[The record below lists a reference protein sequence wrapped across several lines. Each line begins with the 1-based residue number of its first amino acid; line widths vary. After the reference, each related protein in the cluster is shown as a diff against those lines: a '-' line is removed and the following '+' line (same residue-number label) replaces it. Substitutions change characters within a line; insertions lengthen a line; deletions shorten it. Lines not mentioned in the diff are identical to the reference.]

1 VHTGRQLLIA
11 GIFLSLCTAGGSAQ
25 FKEPSHPLSQ
35 INPIDVPLNMSNE
48 AILNISSLE
57 LNPGSN
63 DGDYLNVSNNPIRNV
78 SSLSLTDTEN
88 GFYIDNYRISDENG
102 NHILLLDT
110 EEDEFRIANASL
122 DLAGNNLTEP
132 NNINTGGESVTIRD
146 SSNNIDI
153 LRANEMEAG
162 GTVEIPNGNLDVF
175 ENRITGSEGRI
186 GLSSSPDGVFLR
198 ADTGGV
204 FLQRGGNDVLRAV
217 GGGNIQIPD
226 GNLNV
231 SGENITN
238 IDTLKFEEGTS
249 IDGDLTINGSTD
261 ITGGLNVSGEINLS
275 GDLDLRDN
283 NLEDVRTITGGG
295 DPVEFQDGI
304 DLEEN
309 RVLNADTFR
318 DNTGAD
324 TLRFD
329 GNNNVAIPNGNVS
342 IRNRFQSQTA
352 QSGTIRIPNE
362 ASLKARNNA
371 ETGDIGIASTNQD
384 DDVILGSGGANELNL
399 DSAVNLNG
407 NDIKRVGGLEAAEGG
422 AIRLSNSESI
432 NFRSSE
438 DDADFGITGTA
449 EETIDIRNTA
459 GQDVARF
466 EDDGDVGLP
475 TGNLGVGGS
484 SDPSA
489 RVDIESDGSI
499 NQGLLRFDE
508 VAAGSS
514 NDLITVYDNSG
525 TEGWTIQS
533 AGGSQEFFDI
543 QGADGAYA
551 LRVNTGTRN
560 VRVPNGNL
568 RLNGNNLVSNV
579 EDNMRVET
587 QRTLVLN
594 GDADSDG
601 TGQIALQTR
610 DDTRVFVTNSGQV
623 EIQDNDLDLQ
633 GNRIVDDT
641 SSNTVFV
648 GDGSDDNVRLET
660 GGEDVD
666 VPSGDVDVAGDNV
679 KNVNRIDFSNDEE
692 IEEKNGDLCI
702 GDRCA

>member
-1 VHTGRQLLIA
+1 
-11 GIFLSLCTAGGSAQ
+11 LCTAGGSAQ

-153 LRANEMEAG
+153 LRANEMGQG

-309 RVLNADTFR
+309 RVLNANTFR
-318 DNTGAD
+318 DNTGVD
-324 TLRFD
+324 TIRFD

-384 DDVILGSGGANELNL
+384 NDVILGSGGANELNL

-407 NDIKRVGGLEAAEGG
+407 NDIKRVGGLEGAESG

-438 DDADFGITGTA
+438 DDADFGITGTTK
-449 EETIDIRNTA
+449 ETIDLRNTESSDIARFKDNGDIEIPNGRLGIGRDPSTKLDLSLSNSGRIQITGFGSGAGKIRNTRGNLILNGSGVEIEDA
-459 GQDVARF
+459 TGEVVRITNGRVGVGTANPERALEVAS
-466 EDDGDVGLP
+466 GDVK
-475 TGNLGVGGS
+475 
-484 SDPSA
+484 
-489 RVDIESDGSI
+489 
-499 NQGLLRFDE
+499 
-508 VAAGSS
+508 
-514 NDLITVYDNSG
+514 IT
-525 TEGWTIQS
+525 
-533 AGGSQEFFDI
+533 
-543 QGADGAYA
+543 
-551 LRVNTGTRN
+551 
-560 VRVPNGNL
+560 NGDL
-568 RLNGNNLVSNV
+568 RLNGNNVVSNV
-579 EDNMRVET
+579 EDNMNLET

-601 TGQIALQTR
+601 TGQVAIQTR
-610 DDTRVFVTNSGQV
+610 GNNRVFVTNSGQV
-623 EIQDNDLDLQ
+623 EIKDNDLDLQ

-641 SSNTVFV
+641 SSNTVYV
-648 GDGSDDNVRLET
+648 GDGNNDNVRLET

-666 VPSGDVDVAGDNV
+666 VPSGDVDVAGENV
-679 KNVNRIDFSNDEE
+679 KNVNRVDFSNDEE

>member
-1 VHTGRQLLIA
+1 
-11 GIFLSLCTAGGSAQ
+11 LCTAGGSAQ

-153 LRANEMEAG
+153 LRANEMGQG

-309 RVLNADTFR
+309 RVLNANTFR
-318 DNTGAD
+318 DNTGVD
-324 TLRFD
+324 TIRFD

-384 DDVILGSGGANELNL
+384 NDVILGSGGANELNL

-407 NDIKRVGGLEAAEGG
+407 NDIKRVGGLEGAESG

-438 DDADFGITGTA
+438 DDADFGITGTTK
-449 EETIDIRNTA
+449 ETIDLRNTESSDIARFKDNGDIEIPNGRLGIGRDPSTKLDLSLSNSGRIQITGFGSGAGKIRNTRGNLILNGSGVEIEDA
-459 GQDVARF
+459 TGEVVRITNGRVGVGTANPERALEVAS
-466 EDDGDVGLP
+466 GDVK
-475 TGNLGVGGS
+475 
-484 SDPSA
+484 
-489 RVDIESDGSI
+489 
-499 NQGLLRFDE
+499 
-508 VAAGSS
+508 
-514 NDLITVYDNSG
+514 IT
-525 TEGWTIQS
+525 
-533 AGGSQEFFDI
+533 
-543 QGADGAYA
+543 
-551 LRVNTGTRN
+551 
-560 VRVPNGNL
+560 NGDL

-579 EDNMRVET
+579 EDNMNLET

-601 TGQIALQTR
+601 TGQVAIQTR
-610 DDTRVFVTNSGQV
+610 GNNRVFVTNSGQV
-623 EIQDNDLDLQ
+623 EIKDNDLDLQ

-641 SSNTVFV
+641 SSNTVYV
-648 GDGSDDNVRLET
+648 GDGNNDNVRLET

-666 VPSGDVDVAGDNV
+666 VPSGDVDVAGENV
-679 KNVNRIDFSNDEE
+679 KNVNRVDFSNDEE

>member
-1 VHTGRQLLIA
+1 MA
-11 GIFLSLCTAGGSAQ
+11 TAVSAQ
-25 FKEPSHPLSQ
+25 DFEEPSHPLSQ

-48 AILNISSLE
+48 AV
-57 LNPGSN
+57 
-63 DGDYLNVSNNPIRNV
+63 LNVSV
-78 SSLSLTDTEN
+78 LSLSNPSGD
-88 GFYIDNYRISDENG
+88 GFNIDNYAITDTTGTNRLE
-102 NHILLLDT
+102 LDPS
-110 EEDEFRIANASL
+110 EDQFQIQGSELNLS
-122 DLAGNNLTEP
+122 GNNLTSPE
-132 NNINTGGESVTIRD
+132 NIKTGGQNITLRDSTNSQDILRGKEGGEVQIPNGNLRVGPADNPKVILDANPGQLPGLRFQESGDNRVELQYE
-146 SSNNIDI
+146 SSNNELEIEAKPSRADL
-153 LRANEMEAG
+153 LRAKRTG
-162 GTVEIPNGNLDVF
+162 EIVVPNGNLDV
-175 ENRITGSEGRI
+175 S
-186 GLSSSPDGVFLR
+186 
-198 ADTGGV
+198 
-204 FLQRGGNDVLRAV
+204 GN
-217 GGGNIQIPD
+217 
-226 GNLNV
+226 
-231 SGENITN
+231 SITN
-238 IDTLKFEEGTS
+238 IDTLEFEEGTS

-261 ITGGLNVSGEINLS
+261 ITGGLNVSSEINLS

-283 NLEDVRTITGGG
+283 SLEDVRAITGGG

-304 DLEEN
+304 DLREN
-309 RVLNADTFR
+309 QVLNAGTFR

-342 IRNRFQSQTA
+342 IRNQFQSRTA
-352 QSGTIRIPNE
+352 QSGTIRIPNG